1 MDDFKQ
7 KLLSFSLLA
16 AVGVANS
23 IVKRMGVDVAGK
35 ILCKAGIHEWKP
47 VEGKKYLMFCSRC
60 HITDDIRVSGITGE
74 AKHESAE

>member
-1 MDDFKQ
+1 MDEFRDKI
-7 KLLSFSLLA
+7 LSVSLLA
-16 AVGVANS
+16 AVGVAS
-23 IVKRMGVDVAGK
+23 AIVKSLGVDVAGK

-74 AKHESAE
+74 EANES